1 MVNTSELCL
10 SNTGN
15 SLIALAPS
23 LPFQILRTFVSMKV
37 VEENAVRLSQLPTGT
52 KAVIKSHDESDFQLT
67 LMEMGCVPG
76 EPVWVE
82 MIAPM
87 GDPMAIQIAGYYLS
101 IRKKDAD
108 KIWVIVTHS

>member
-1 MVNTSELCL
+1 MKGHEAKMIRLSGLQPGIRAVIRTHEESEL
-10 SNTGN
+10 
-15 SLIALAPS
+15 
-23 LPFQILRTFVSMKV
+23 
-37 VEENAVRLSQLPTGT
+37 
-52 KAVIKSHDESDFQLT
+52 QLT

-76 EPVWVE
+76 EPVKVE

-108 KIWVIVTHS
+108 NIWVEME